1 MLELKKKIAEVNARW
16 ADAASK
22 QDFGALA
29 ACYTSDAAF
38 FPPNAVPLEYGRESE
53 FVIMPKW
60 SLPERGSW
68 WRSFGAVIRQRA
80 QIGKKRSKGN
90 NL

>member
-1 MLELKKKIAEVNARW
+1 VLELKKKIAEVNARW

-38 FPPNAVPLEYGRESE
+38 FPPNAEPVLGRRRTS
-53 FVIMPKW
+53 
-60 SLPERGSW
+60 
-68 WRSFGAVIRQRA
+68 
-80 QIGKKRSKGN
+80 KRVST
-90 NL
+90 

>member
-29 ACYTSDAAF
+29 ACYTSDARILSAECRTR
-38 FPPNAVPLEYGRESE
+38 PWQAPDVEAGQYVSGRTMNWLKARNST
-53 FVIMPKW
+53 F
-60 SLPERGSW
+60 ER
-68 WRSFGAVIRQRA
+68 R
-80 QIGKKRSKGN
+80 
-90 NL
+90 

>member
-38 FPPNAVPLEYGRESE
+38 FPPNAEPVLGRRRTSKRVDSQYVSGRTMNWLKARNPT
-53 FVIMPKW
+53 F
-60 SLPERGSW
+60 ER
-68 WRSFGAVIRQRA
+68 R
-80 QIGKKRSKGN
+80 
-90 NL
+90 

>member
-1 MLELKKKIAEVNARW
+1 VLELKKKIAEVNARW

-38 FPPNAVPLEYGRESE
+38 FPPNARPWQAPDVEAGQYVSGRTMNWLKARNPTFEG
-53 FVIMPKW
+53 
-60 SLPERGSW
+60 R
-68 WRSFGAVIRQRA
+68 
-80 QIGKKRSKGN
+80 
-90 NL
+90 